1 MKTILHRPLAIVIVV
16 AFAILGIK
24 LWHESQVAKGYR
36 ELALTVSSV
45 QAVTLYDVTATTSF
59 STNVSS
65 IELASKIS
73 APFRLDVFTS
83 AAGSAE
89 YHQWGLWKGASLVVL
104 TLRDGSQRRA
114 RFSYYGGFFG
124 LEGVP
129 GIYNV
134 KGGQDSEFFKT
145 FQFILREQFIPKRPK
160 T

>member
-1 MKTILHRPLAIVIVV
+1 MKTVLGRVLVIVV
-16 AFAILGIK
+16 VTVFAILCVK
-24 LWHESQVAKGYR
+24 LWQANRAAQAYR

-45 QAVTLYDVTATTSF
+45 KAVTLYDVTATGNFNTNLSYSELSSKTS
-59 STNVSS
+59 VSFPL
-65 IELASKIS
+65 EG
-73 APFRLDVFTS
+73 FTD

-89 YHQWGLWKGASLVVL
+89 YHQWGLWKGASLAVL

-114 RFSYYGGFFG
+114 RFSFYGGFFG

-129 GIYNV
+129 GIYAV

-145 FQFILREQFIPKRPK
+145 FESIMQQQFFPKRPK